1 MIPVTV
7 KGHLFY
13 FIRTSTLIPCSSEG
27 SVPYLRIPGQA
38 ILNFILCLFFFIPGV
53 IHALVVVNSHKAD
66 LRNEELI
73 RAVQRG
79 QNR

>member
-1 MIPVTV
+1 MRYLLAI
-7 KGHLFY
+7 
-13 FIRTSTLIPCSSEG
+13 LIPPLAVLLCG
-27 SVPYLRIPGQA
+27 KPGQA
-38 ILNFILCLFFFIPGV
+38 ILNFILCLFFFVPGV

>member
-1 MIPVTV
+1 MRYLLAI
-7 KGHLFY
+7 
-13 FIRTSTLIPCSSEG
+13 LIPPLAVLLCG
-27 SVPYLRIPGQA
+27 KPGQA
-38 ILNFILCLFFFIPGV
+38 ILNFILCIFFFVPGV

-73 RAVQRG
+73 RAIQRG